1 MTVYSQVIASDDT
14 GLSDVYG
21 GTVTTQTTNY
31 EFALADAN
39 SLVLLNSNSAISA
52 TVPSNAAIPLPIGTQ
67 ISVMQYG
74 TGVTSLVAGS
84 GVTIRYIST
93 LNIAAQYA
101 VVSVLKIGTDEWVA
115 YGLFQ

>member
-1 MTVYSQVIASDDT
+1 MPNVTVGELKRLGSYQ
-14 GLSDVYG
+14 
-21 GTVTTQTTNY
+21 GTVITKDSNY
-31 EFALADAN
+31 TFLSSDIN
-39 SLVLLNSNSAISA
+39 GIVLLNSNSAISA

-74 TGVTSLVAGS
+74 TGVASLVAGS
-84 GVTIRYIST
+84 DVTIRYIST